1 MFICT
6 FKHTPETVD
15 CKYCLLYHHR
25 RCTSKNGCPYL
36 AERIEAGAV
45 DYGTIVRDMFKS
57 PTTVLRWRLVNL
69 IEDFPNTMWESK
81 DHEKRFFRIWT
92 EIGTR
97 KRRDTPRFFAALY
110 LLTSNEDVYYRAY
123 NAFTSDGVDPSYIR
137 MSGIETSGYALVQA
151 AKSIYLGTDHFTITD
166 LSDCEAISSDAFRVI
181 VNALLIAR
189 YGRNVMSIKGKR
201 QAAV

>member
-15 CKYCLLYHHR
+15 CKYCLLYYYR
-25 RCTSKNGCPYL
+25 RCTAKSGCPYL

-45 DYGTIVRDMFKS
+45 DYGTVVRDMFRS

-69 IEDFPNTMWESK
+69 IEDFPDTMWENK

-92 EIGTR
+92 EIGSH
-97 KRRDTPRFFAALY
+97 KRRDTPQFFAALY
-110 LLTSNEDVYYRAY
+110 LLTSNEDVYCRAY
-123 NAFTSDGVDPSYIR
+123 NAFSSECFDPSYIR
-137 MSGIETSGYALVQA
+137 MSGIEPSGYALVQA
-151 AKSIYLGTDHFTITD
+151 AKSICLGTDHFTVAD
-166 LSDCEAISSDAFRVI
+166 LSDCEAIGTDAFRVI

-189 YGRNVMSIKGKR
+189 YGRSVMSIRGKR

>member
-1 MFICT
+1 M
-6 FKHTPETVD
+6 
-15 CKYCLLYHHR
+15 
-25 RCTSKNGCPYL
+25 
-36 AERIEAGAV
+36 
-45 DYGTIVRDMFKS
+45 DYGTVVRDMFKS

-69 IEDFPNTMWESK
+69 IEDFPDTMWESK

-110 LLTSNEDVYYRAY
+110 LLTSNEDVYCRAY